1 MELSAVATKVR
12 KSIQAV
18 AVVIEP
24 YDRRLSVDELISICA
39 MSTPSTVGMS
49 FLNFCFWKYVPTIV
63 YMFVAVPLG
72 GYLFEYFLWTC
83 SGYTVFRQFQSG
95 LARSQGGSL
104 PENVQVSLLQKLSSK
119 FAGWLLFHVA
129 SLGNNGRKQMFYMT
143 FVNHYF
149 GLSREGIKTLSRYG
163 YATNL
168 TRFDDMR
175 QGSLL
180 KSQHNT
186 RCVMYILCCF
196 DVSLCV
202 FLVVVVKKFI

>member
-1 MELSAVATKVR
+1 MCYVESFVR
-12 KSIQAV
+12 WYV
-18 AVVIEP
+18 
-24 YDRRLSVDELISICA
+24 
-39 MSTPSTVGMS
+39 TVQ
-49 FLNFCFWKYVPTIV
+49 FLLLKYVTRNA

-83 SGYTVFRQFQSG
+83 SGYTVFRQFQSW
-95 LARSQGGSL
+95 LARSEGGSL
-104 PENVQVSLLQKLSSK
+104 PEDVQVSLLHKLSSK
-119 FAGWLLFHVA
+119 FVGWLLFHVA

-175 QGSLL
+175 QSCLL
-180 KSQHNT
+180 RSQHNT
-186 RCVMYILCCF
+186 RYCTSASACF
-196 DVSLCV
+196 IVLIV
-202 FLVVVVKKFI
+202 LVLLVHVKKFI